1 MENGD
6 FTTIALSLEF
16 ARLNMQIRAKFS
28 KKDRQNRLMIDNGK
42 RLKELIRKRGFRI
55 GAVAEAID
63 VAPSTMDRWTD
74 NAPIGKLIKLSRFT
88 GIPILEVIS
97 CFDTEDESAS
107 TTPEIQSRV
116 PSGSIDPSHHS

>member
-1 MENGD
+1 MSND
-6 FTTIALSLEF
+6 
-16 ARLNMQIRAKFS
+16 
-28 KKDRQNRLMIDNGK
+28 GK
-42 RLKELIRKRGFRI
+42 RLKELIRKRGFRL

-97 CFDTEDESAS
+97 CFDLEEESAS
-107 TTPEIQSRV
+107 TAPEIQGRGNS
-116 PSGSIDPSHHS
+116 

>member
-1 MENGD
+1 
-6 FTTIALSLEF
+6 
-16 ARLNMQIRAKFS
+16 
-28 KKDRQNRLMIDNGK
+28 MINDGK
-42 RLKELIRKRGFRI
+42 RLKELIRKRGFRL

-97 CFDTEDESAS
+97 CFDIEDESSS
-107 TTPEIQSRV
+107 TAPETHGRGNS
-116 PSGSIDPSHHS
+116 

>member
-1 MENGD
+1 
-6 FTTIALSLEF
+6 
-16 ARLNMQIRAKFS
+16 
-28 KKDRQNRLMIDNGK
+28 MINDGK
-42 RLKELIRKRGFRI
+42 RLKELIRKRGFRL

-97 CFDTEDESAS
+97 CFDLEEESSS
-107 TTPEIQSRV
+107 TSPEAHGRGNS
-116 PSGSIDPSHHS
+116 

>member
-1 MENGD
+1 
-6 FTTIALSLEF
+6 
-16 ARLNMQIRAKFS
+16 
-28 KKDRQNRLMIDNGK
+28 MIDNGK

-107 TTPEIQSRV
+107 TAPETQGRGNS
-116 PSGSIDPSHHS
+116 

>member
-1 MENGD
+1 MSNG
-6 FTTIALSLEF
+6 
-16 ARLNMQIRAKFS
+16 
-28 KKDRQNRLMIDNGK
+28 GK

-107 TTPEIQSRV
+107 TPPEIHGRV
-116 PSGSIDPSHHS
+116 PSGAIDPSHPRLI

>member
-1 MENGD
+1 
-6 FTTIALSLEF
+6 
-16 ARLNMQIRAKFS
+16 
-28 KKDRQNRLMIDNGK
+28 MINDGK
-42 RLKELIRKRGFRI
+42 RLKELIRKRGFRL

-97 CFDTEDESAS
+97 CFDRENDAANESEESA
-107 TTPEIQSRV
+107 TLK
-116 PSGSIDPSHHS
+116 

>member
-1 MENGD
+1 
-6 FTTIALSLEF
+6 
-16 ARLNMQIRAKFS
+16 
-28 KKDRQNRLMIDNGK
+28 MINDGK
-42 RLKELIRKRGFRI
+42 RLKELIRKRGFRL

-97 CFDTEDESAS
+97 CFDLEEESSS
-107 TTPEIQSRV
+107 TVPEINGRGNS
-116 PSGSIDPSHHS
+116 

>member
-1 MENGD
+1 LENGD
-6 FTTIALSLEF
+6 FFTIALSFKF
-16 ARLNMQIRAKFS
+16 ARLIMQIRAKCGG
-28 KKDRQNRLMIDNGK
+28 DRRNRLMIDNGK
-42 RLKELIRKRGFRI
+42 RLKELIRKRGFRL

-97 CFDTEDESAS
+97 CFDLEDDAAKESEESA
-107 TTPEIQSRV
+107 TLK
-116 PSGSIDPSHHS
+116 